1 MYDFYFLGQE
11 HLRQDI
17 SEYLI
22 FVKRTLPRW
31 VNSIPDNEFL
41 EVYQQACETLQ
52 PGDVVVETGCGAS
65 SLALVAAAIQT
76 GGEVFSWDLNGSKLE
91 LMGNVAFQTIGR
103 AMGADINK
111 YWHPITYSST
121 GSYLG
126 IEIIQEKKRSV
137 GLAFL
142 DSYHTLEHVIEEIRL
157 VSDSL
162 RPGAAV
168 IIDDAYYTNKSLN
181 YSYLNLMRKK
191 LGMAEIPEPEENI
204 SQPYWY
210 HVEAFLKKKFET
222 VTSLDAV
229 QRADLDDVFF
239 RYYAQDRMAINEFG
253 MEDESQ
259 LQDRFKMWTV
269 GRARAAI
276 D

>member
-1 MYDFYFLGQE
+1 M
-11 HLRQDI
+11 
-17 SEYLI
+17 
-22 FVKRTLPRW
+22 
-31 VNSIPDNEFL
+31 
-41 EVYQQACETLQ
+41 
-52 PGDVVVETGCGAS
+52 
-65 SLALVAAAIQT
+65 
-76 GGEVFSWDLNGSKLE
+76 FSWDLNGSKLE

-121 GSYLG
+121 GNHLG
-126 IEIIQEKKRSV
+126 IEIIQEQKRNV

-142 DSYHTLEHVIEEIRL
+142 DSYHTLEHVMEEVRL
-157 VSDSL
+157 VSESL
-162 RPGAAV
+162 RPGAVV

-191 LGMAEIPEPEENI
+191 LGMVEIAEPEENMT
-204 SQPYWY
+204 QPYWH
-210 HVEAFLKKKFET
+210 HVEVFLNKKFET
-222 VTSLDAV
+222 VTSLDVV
-229 QRADLDDVFF
+229 QHADFDDVFF

-259 LQDRFKMWTV
+259 LQDRFKMWKV
-269 GRARAAI
+269 GRLRTAT